1 MDPLTLEV
9 VQHSLAGIA
18 EEMGATLRRTARSPN
33 ITEREDASCALT
45 TPAGEMCAQAEH
57 IPVHLGAMPAS
68 VAAALEEFP
77 DLVEGDAVLLNDPFA
92 GGTHLNDLTLVSPV
106 FDPEADKAVL
116 LGFVANRAHHAD
128 VGGKVPGSMPG
139 DSTDIYQEGLR
150 LPPVLAWRR
159 GVPQDTFLKVIAA
172 NSRTPAERWGDLLAQ
187 AGANATGAARLRA
200 LARRIGAGALSEA
213 MEALIEYSERAVR
226 AGIAALPDG
235 EWTFEDYLDSDGAGS
250 PPVRI
255 QATVRIDG
263 DELEVDFSGTDAQ
276 ARGNVNAPLAV
287 TVSAV
292 TFVVRAVTGPDIPPT
307 AGGMRP
313 VTVVAPPGTVVNAL
327 PPAAVSAGNVETSQR
342 IVDVL
347 FGALARA
354 IPDRIP
360 AASQGT
366 MNNLIVGGPTFA
378 YYETIG
384 GGQGGRPGLAGMDGV
399 HTGMTNTKNTP
410 AEALEYAYPLRVS
423 RYELREGTGGAGRW
437 PGGLGIRRDVEV
449 LCDSATVSLQTDRR
463 GRGPWGL
470 SGGGPGAP
478 GRNLLLRDGTET
490 ELPDKV
496 TLEARKH
503 DIISVQS
510 PGGGAWGN
518 SVSTE

>member
-1 MDPLTLEV
+1 MGSRGRSPRQPPAPAGLLMGPLTLEV

-77 DLVEGDAVLLNDPFA
+77 DPVEGDSVLLNDPFA

-106 FDPEADKAVL
+106 FDDGVL

-159 GVPQDTFLKVIAA
+159 GVPQDTILKVIAA
-172 NSRTPAERWGDLLAQ
+172 NSRAPAERWGDLLAQ

-226 AGIAALPDG
+226 AGIAALPNG

-327 PPAAVSAGNVETSQR
+327 APAAVSAGNVETSQR

-347 FGALARA
+347 FGALARR
-354 IPDRIP
+354 PRHPPRRRGPLRLGDRLVADRSP
-360 AASQGT
+360 RARP
-366 MNNLIVGGPTFA
+366 MGPVR
-378 YYETIG
+378 G
-384 GGQGGRPGLAGMDGV
+384 RSGRPRPQ
-399 HTGMTNTKNTP
+399 P
-410 AEALEYAYPLRVS
+410 AP
-423 RYELREGTGGAGRW
+423 AGRHRDRT
-437 PGGLGIRRDVEV
+437 PRQGHPRSPQTRHHLG
-449 LCDSATVSLQTDRR
+449 
-463 GRGPWGL
+463 PN
-470 SGGGPGAP
+470 P
-478 GRNLLLRDGTET
+478 GRRRLGQTSVCLRTYSALKQTEVCRVV
-490 ELPDKV
+490 LWIGRV
-496 TLEARKH
+496 WL
-503 DIISVQS
+503 
-510 PGGGAWGN
+510 G
-518 SVSTE
+518 